1 MPYDVP
7 ENLHDDLRVPVIV
20 DSESLPW
27 TPSPL
32 PGVDRRF
39 LERRGGEIAR
49 ATSIVRY
56 APGSS
61 FSPHVHEKGEEFLVL
76 EGVFS
81 DDAGDFAAGTYVR
94 NPPGSRHAPFTK
106 RGCVIFVKLRQIAD
120 ADRVAVVVDTASL
133 PGASTEIAGLARVML
148 HRRDDGE
155 AVALEFLQAGATW
168 RDRGPLGGEEILVLD
183 GTLLYGERECRRRTW
198 LRFPAGAELPI
209 GSPEGCRL
217 WTKRGHLRG

>member
-1 MPYDVP
+1 MPYHVP
-7 ENLHDDLRVPVIV
+7 EKLNDDLHAPVIV

-27 TPSPL
+27 TPSPH
-32 PGVDRRF
+32 PGVERRF

-61 FSPHVHEKGEEFLVL
+61 FSPHVHDEGEEFLVL

-81 DDAGDFAAGTYVR
+81 DDTGDFAAGTYVR

-120 ADRVAVVVDTASL
+120 ADRVAVIVDTASMA
-133 PGASTEIAGLARVML
+133 GASTEIAGLARVML
-148 HRRDDGE
+148 HRRDGGE
-155 AVALEFLQAGATW
+155 TVALEVLQAGTTW
-168 RDRGPLGGEEILVLD
+168 RDRGTLGGEEILVLD
-183 GTLLYGERECRRRTW
+183 GALRYGEREYRRGTW
-198 LRFPAGAELPI
+198 LRFPPGGELPI
-209 GSPEGCRL
+209 GSSGGCRL